1 MLRIASVFLLLVILT
16 ACGPSSTPTPGNAEE
31 STPTVTATLEPQV
44 TPTTQIPLPAEWAG
58 AITHA
63 DGTSESIVVQ
73 FAEGGGDLR
82 VEPFTKAYKIED
94 FQQTASRVSFN
105 TTIENELH
113 FSGAFDASQLSGQVE
128 GNDQTNSF
136 TLLPLLPAA
145 KVSLDDF
152 PGTYQFESGESLLIN
167 PAPEYSS
174 SGLYF
179 FGQGLMATHFGT
191 GAIRALYPLEPD
203 TFLVGSARAVGYPFS
218 EQITFTRGSNGDV
231 NGLIWQARDPNTG
244 ELGEAAEAS
253 RLALKSELVQFTSED
268 GIELAGL
275 LTLPATPAPY
285 PAIMM
290 IHGSE
295 AGTKDDFG
303 DQQMSA
309 FMASQGIA
317 ILTYDRRGAG
327 DSGGHYAESAS
338 KTNLDL
344 TAQDAIAGVE
354 YLKSR
359 PEIRGDEIGLTGFS
373 QAGWV
378 IPIAASQSPDI
389 SYFIILSGPVTS
401 VGHETLYSAF
411 TSNGDSPSTDSQE
424 ELMARL
430 ASAQHSGFDS
440 TPVIATLAQRGLWI
454 FGDQDMSIPVP
465 ESVDNLKAIIAQ
477 GKSNFAH
484 VVLPDADHNLQ
495 RTIQGLFNEIPYA
508 PGYQGDYYKTM
519 VQWLE
524 ENVK

>member
-16 ACGPSSTPTPGNAEE
+16 ACAASPTPTLGNAEGA
-31 STPTVTATLEPQV
+31 TPTLTATLEPQV
-44 TPTTQIPLPAEWAG
+44 TPTTQVPLPAEWAG

-63 DGTSESIVVQ
+63 DGTSDTIVVQ
-73 FAEGGGDLR
+73 FAEGGGELKI
-82 VEPFTKAYKIED
+82 EPFTKAYKIED
-94 FQQTASRVSFN
+94 VQQSASMVSFD
-105 TTIENELH
+105 TTVENRLH
-113 FSGAFDASQLSGQVE
+113 FSGEFEGSQLSGQVE
-128 GNDQTNSF
+128 GNDQKDSF
-136 TLLPLLPAA
+136 TLLPLFSAS
-145 KVSLDDF
+145 KVSLNDF

-191 GAIRALYPLEPD
+191 GAIRALYPLEQD
-203 TFLVGSARAVGYPFS
+203 KFLVGSARAIGYPFS
-218 EQITFTRGSNGDV
+218 EQITFTRGPNGAV
-231 NGLIWQARDPNTG
+231 NGLTWQTRDPNTG
-244 ELGEAAEAS
+244 QLGEAAEAR

-268 GIELAGL
+268 GTQLAGL
-275 LTLPATPAPY
+275 LTLPAGPGPY

-344 TAQDAIAGVE
+344 TARDAIAGVE

-378 IPIAASQSPDI
+378 IPIAASLSQDV

-401 VGHETLYSAF
+401 VGHESLYSSF

-424 ELMARL
+424 ELMDRL
-430 ASAQHSGFDS
+430 ARSPHSGFDS

-465 ESVDNLKAIIAQ
+465 ESVDNLKAIIAR
-477 GKSNFAH
+477 GRPNFTYA
-484 VVLPDADHNLQ
+484 VLPDADHNLQ
-495 RTIQGLFNEIPYA
+495 QTTQGLFNEIPYA